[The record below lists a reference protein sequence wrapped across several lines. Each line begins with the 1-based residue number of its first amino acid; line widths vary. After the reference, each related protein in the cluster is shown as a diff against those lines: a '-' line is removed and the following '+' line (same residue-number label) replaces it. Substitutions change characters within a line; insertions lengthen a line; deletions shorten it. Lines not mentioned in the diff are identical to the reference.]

1 MSGSRVPDGTIA
13 AGASPRLRRRRRLTW
28 DRVVRAAAPFALLLP
43 ALLVMGA
50 VLLYPLYKLGVLSVQ
65 QYGLFELIQRKGK
78 WIGFHN
84 YRSVLG
90 DTVFWHTLE
99 RTVIFTIA
107 NVTLTI
113 VLGSLIA
120 LLLVRVSTWVRII
133 LTSALVLVWSMPVVV
148 AVQVWFW
155 MTNQQNGILNYV
167 LSELHLGD
175 YQHDWFA
182 TTFSKLAMVT
192 ALIVWGAL
200 PFVTITVYAG
210 LAQVSRELVEAA
222 EIDGAGPLRVFRD
235 VTYPVLKPILL
246 ILTSLSII
254 WDFGV
259 FAQPWLLITASGWNS
274 TNYLMGVY
282 VYVEGYSHS
291 DFGRG
296 AAISLLMLVIVA
308 LLSVV
313 YVRKMVRMGNAA

>member
-1 MSGSRVPDGTIA
+1 
-13 AGASPRLRRRRRLTW
+13 
-28 DRVVRAAAPFALLLP
+28 
-43 ALLVMGA
+43 MGA
-50 VLLYPLYKLGVLSVQ
+50 VSWYPLYKLGALSVQ
-65 QYGLFELIQRKGK
+65 QYGLFELIQRKGR

-107 NVTLTI
+107 NVMLTI

-175 YQHDWFA
+175 YS
-182 TTFSKLAMVT
+182 TT
-192 ALIVWGAL
+192 G
-200 PFVTITVYAG
+200 
-210 LAQVSRELVEAA
+210 SR
-222 EIDGAGPLRVFRD
+222 RR
-235 VTYPVLKPILL
+235 
-246 ILTSLSII
+246 SRSSR
-254 WDFGV
+254 W
-259 FAQPWLLITASGWNS
+259 
-274 TNYLMGVY
+274 
-282 VYVEGYSHS
+282 
-291 DFGRG
+291 
-296 AAISLLMLVIVA
+296 
-308 LLSVV
+308 
-313 YVRKMVRMGNAA
+313 